1 MTIERPM
8 FPPRADNVVALF
20 RSEPKRRPIARSYVS
35 IPETEYAPYPRRY
48 AKNPLRQHVTKLS
61 KAIIAANKL
70 DAFIDTDDMGQILEG
85 AKAALILAEELGRLA
100 AGLEG

>member
-1 MTIERPM
+1 M
-8 FPPRADNVVALF
+8 FPPRADNVVAF
-20 RSEPKRRPIARSYVS
+20 PSEPRRRPIARPYAS

-70 DAFIDTDDMGQILEG
+70 DEFIDADDMRQIFEG
-85 AKAALILAEELGRLA
+85 AKAALILAEELSRLA
-100 AGLEG
+100 SALGG